1 MLITLT
7 IRSVL
12 ITRADATS
20 RFDPIRRA
28 SVSRSLIPTI
38 LAILIIAALPNLA
51 AGQGGTLTIDQP
63 SFYGRL
69 DLGDSPPPRL
79 IYSRP
84 KSIGPI
90 AMDRAPIYLHVPPDH
105 ARNWRKNCRR
115 YDACGERV
123 YFVQENW
130 YNHDYVRRPQ
140 DGRRDPPHERRDS
153 HEQKPRGPMG
163 NDHSGNGHGPGN
175 GRDR

>member
-1 MLITLT
+1 M
-7 IRSVL
+7 
-12 ITRADATS
+12 
-20 RFDPIRRA
+20 
-28 SVSRSLIPTI
+28 SRSLIPTI
-38 LAILIIAALPNLA
+38 LATLIVTTLPNLA

-63 SFYGRL
+63 VSYGRL
-69 DLGDSPPPRL
+69 ELGDSPPPRL

-90 AMDRAPIYLHVPPDH
+90 TMDRAPIYLHVPSGH

-130 YNHDYVRRPQ
+130 YNQNYVRRSR
-140 DGRRDPPHERRDS
+140 DGHRDPPHERRDS
-153 HEQKPRGPMG
+153 HEQEPRGPMG
-163 NDHSGNGHGPGN
+163 NDHPGN